1 MAATRTLSAENR
13 LEIGKTQ
20 ASKLR
25 RKGLIP
31 AVVYGHNKETQNICV
46 DNKEFVK
53 YLHRSGESSIVG
65 IKLGD
70 ERIQSIVKEVQY
82 HPISEEVLHVD
93 FQRLEENEKI
103 KLAIPIKFDYMDI
116 LQGSTA
122 VMAHPLDEIEI
133 QCMPRHI
140 PEHSIHID
148 VKSLKMGDTIH
159 VSDLELFKDENIEV
173 LDDADRVVAALSDVK
188 EMKVETE
195 TEEDGP
201 IYESQASIL
210 S

>member
-13 LEIGKTQ
+13 PEIGKTK

-31 AVVYGHNKETQNICV
+31 AVVYGHNKETKSISV
-46 DNKEFVK
+46 DEKEFVK
-53 YLHRSGESSIVG
+53 YLNRSGESSIVG
-65 IKLGD
+65 LKLGD
-70 ERIQSIVKEVQY
+70 QRIQSIVKEVQY
-82 HPISEEVLHVD
+82 HPISSDVLHVD
-93 FQRLEENEKI
+93 FQCLEENEKI
-103 KLAIPIKFDYMDI
+103 RLFIPIKFDHMDI

-133 QCMPRHI
+133 QCMPKHI

-148 VKSLKMGDTIH
+148 VKSFKVGDVLH
-159 VSDLELFKDENIEV
+159 VSDLDIFKDENIEV
-173 LDDADRVVAALSDVK
+173 LEESDRVVASLSDVK

-195 TEEDGP
+195 ESEDGP
-201 IYESQASIL
+201 IYESQDSIL
-210 S
+210 A